1 MTSRFRFGHATHPDW
16 RAAADLVLAQL
27 SGTGDAAR
35 GDVTLGVVYATNA
48 FSADLG
54 GLVDELRHRTGVDA
68 WSGAIGHGVC
78 ATGAEY
84 SDEPALAVMLI
95 DLPQDGFRFFSGR
108 RRLPGL
114 DQSPE
119 AGAVRPHTA
128 LVHADPA
135 LPDLSELVA
144 DISARTST
152 GFLFGGITEGA
163 PLEATQV
170 AGEIFAGGVSGV
182 AFSRHV
188 RVLSRVTQGCA
199 PVGAEH
205 VVSGCTEQYLLEL
218 DGRPALDVLL
228 SDLGVPLG
236 ARTTRDGNEIL
247 RSLPGDRLRQG
258 LFVGFSDGD
267 AGRGASFGDYSVR
280 NVVGIDPHNRLLAVA
295 GTPREGDRAVFCT
308 RDQQAARRDLVRIC
322 TELRSEVEEAD
333 LQIRGALYH
342 SCIARGERLFGSNGA
357 EMELI
362 RHYLGDVP
370 LIGFHANGEIA
381 RDRIYAHTG
390 VLTLFV

>member
-1 MTSRFRFGHATHPDW
+1 MKHRFRFGHATHPDW

-27 SGTGDAAR
+27 SGGSAGAR
-35 GDVTLGVVYATNA
+35 GDATLGIVYASAA
-48 FSADLG
+48 FSADLE
-54 GLVDELRHRTGVDA
+54 GLVRELGRRSGVTA
-68 WSGAIGHGVC
+68 WTGAIGHGIC

-84 SDEPALAVMLI
+84 AGEPALAVMLV
-95 DLPQDGFRFFSGR
+95 DLPRDGFRFFSGR

-114 DQSPE
+114 DQPVE
-119 AGAVRPHTA
+119 AGGVRAHTA

-135 LPDLSELVA
+135 LPELGDLVA
-144 DISARTST
+144 DISSRTST
-152 GFLFGGITEGA
+152 GFLFGGIAEGA

-170 AGEIFAGGVSGV
+170 AGEVFAGGLSGV
-182 AFSRHV
+182 AFSRDV
-188 RVLSRVTQGCA
+188 RLLSRVTQGCA
-199 PVGAEH
+199 PIGAEH
-205 VVSGCTEQYLLEL
+205 VVSECTEHYLLEL

-228 SDLGVPLG
+228 ADLGVPVQ

-267 AGRGASFGDYSVR
+267 AGRGVGFGDYTVR
-280 NVVGIDPHNRLLAVA
+280 NVVGIDPHQRLLAIA
-295 GTPREGDRAVFCT
+295 GTPRAGDRAVFCT
-308 RDQQAARRDLVRIC
+308 RDQQAARRDLTRIC
-322 TELRSEVEEAD
+322 TELRSEVEEED

-342 SCIARGERLFGSNGA
+342 SCVARGEQLFGDNGA
-357 EMELI
+357 EMALI

-390 VLTLFV
+390 VLTVFV